1 MSLLIPKMEEK
12 ELCGKSELQNR
23 NDNLENESTSFR
35 NKNELLLDVSQRNH
49 ESDNKKKIKEKYK
62 PVNSDK
68 LINSKDINRINE
80 KNWYLYKKLGN
91 CYSFLG
97 NKNGDPYIIIGP
109 NWNMYVMFA
118 GGITIFFIFLFVKFG
133 NYLSKINKILGVIF
147 YLIYYISY
155 TYTFM
160 INPGYPKN
168 DNDSQNGEPRNKFN
182 YCDVCMIW
190 TNKEKKVRHCNE
202 CDICIEGNDHH
213 CPWTSKC
220 VGKNNLIS
228 FYIFVGSSI
237 TVIFYGL
244 LSFSYINSLL
254 TEIEKKKKEK

>member
-1 MSLLIPKMEEK
+1 MEEK
-12 ELCGKSELQNR
+12 ELCDKSESQ
-23 NDNLENESTSFR
+23 NDNNLLENESSLFR
-35 NKNELLLDVSQRNH
+35 NKNDLLLDVSQTTN
-49 ESDNKKKIKEKYK
+49 ESDNKKKIREKYK

-68 LINSKDINRINE
+68 LINSKDINKQNE
-80 KNWYLYKKLGN
+80 NNYYFYKKLGN
-91 CYSFLG
+91 SYSFLG

-118 GGITIFFIFLFVKFG
+118 GGITVFYIFLFLKFG
-133 NYLSKINKILGVIF
+133 IYLPILVKILGIIC
-147 YLIYYISY
+147 YLVYFISY
-155 TYTFM
+155 TYTFL
-160 INPGYPKN
+160 INPGFPKN
-168 DNDSQNGEPRNKFN
+168 DNDSQFGEPRNKFN

-202 CDICIEGNDHH
+202 CDICVEGNDHH

-237 TVIFYGL
+237 IVIFYGL

-254 TEIEKKKKEK
+254 TELEKKRKEKS